1 VAEWEEPRH
10 SGHLVMPP
18 YPTIPHCATPFPTF
32 PSEAAACA
40 LHPGLDLAL
49 QSGLT
54 ADLRVGH
61 VPVNEH
67 FSLHERLQD
76 MRAGRNRADPALL
89 G

>member
-1 VAEWEEPRH
+1 
-10 SGHLVMPP
+10 
-18 YPTIPHCATPFPTF
+18 
-32 PSEAAACA
+32 